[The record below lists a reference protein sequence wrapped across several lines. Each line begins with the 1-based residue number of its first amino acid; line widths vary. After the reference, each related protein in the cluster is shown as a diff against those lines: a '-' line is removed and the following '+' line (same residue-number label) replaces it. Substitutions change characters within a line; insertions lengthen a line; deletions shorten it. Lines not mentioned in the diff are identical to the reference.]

1 VRLAVGRLVLLQT
14 SPRVAPGLLTAR
26 AWDVVR
32 AADAVL
38 SDGRAPELEEALS
51 AEGVDVREAGDPLP
65 ALLDACADGRTAVW
79 LCGDDDIVADAVASE
94 LVARAERGDRSLEV
108 EVLAGSYDEPGSRLL
123 DLVEVMDRLRT
134 QCPWDR
140 EQTHRSL
147 VRYLVEESYETV
159 EAIETGDR
167 DHLREELGDL
177 LLQVMFHSRIA
188 AEHHEDPW
196 TVDDVAA
203 EIVEKL
209 VRRHPHVF
217 ADVDVAGVDEVS
229 ANWETIKAA
238 EKQRTSV
245 LEGIPLSMPALT
257 LAEKV
262 LGRAA
267 KAGVEPGTAG
277 AYSGAAGSG
286 AADSGEVVG
295 ARLLALVVEAR
306 ERGVDPEQA
315 LRDAVRRLSA
325 AVQAM
330 ETG

>member
-1 VRLAVGRLVLLQT
+1 VGRLVLLQT
-14 SPRVAPGLLTAR
+14 SPRVAAGLLTAR

-38 SDGRAPELEEALS
+38 SDGTVPELEEALS
-51 AEGVDVREAGDPLP
+51 AEGVDVRAVGDPLP
-65 ALLDACADGRTAVW
+65 SLLETCAEGRTAVW
-79 LCGDDDIVADAVASE
+79 LCGDDDTVEDAVAAE
-94 LVARAERGDRSLEV
+94 LVGRAERGDRSLDV

-147 VRYLVEESYETV
+147 VRYLVEEAYETV
-159 EAIETGDR
+159 EAIESGDR

-188 AEHHEDPW
+188 AEHHDDPW

-203 EIVEKL
+203 EIVDKL

-217 ADVDVAGVDEVS
+217 ADVDVSGVDEVET
-229 ANWETIKAA
+229 NWESIKKA

-245 LEGIPLSMPALT
+245 LDGIPLSMPALS

-267 KAGVEPGTAG
+267 RAGVEPTAG
-277 AYSGAAGSG
+277 QGDLGHTADEGAVLGR
-286 AADSGEVVG
+286 
-295 ARLLALVVEAR
+295 RLLGLVVEAR
-306 ERGVDPEQA
+306 ERGLDPEQA
-315 LRDAVRRLSA
+315 LRDAVRRLSE
-325 AVQAM
+325 AVQDREA
-330 ETG
+330 G

>member
-1 VRLAVGRLVLLQT
+1 MTRLVLLQT
-14 SPRVAPGLLTAR
+14 SPRVAPGLLTAQ

-38 SDGRAPELEEALS
+38 GAGSDPELEHAL
-51 AEGVDVREAGDPLP
+51 AAAGVEVRAADDPLP
-65 ALLDACADGRTAVW
+65 ALLAAGAGDRAAVW
-79 LCGDDDIVADAVASE
+79 LCGDDDGVADTVAAE
-94 LVARAERGDRSLEV
+94 VVTRAERGDQSLQV
-108 EVLAGSYDEPGSRLL
+108 EVVAGSYDLPGARLL
-123 DLVEVMDRLRT
+123 DLVEVMDRLRA

-147 VRYLVEESYETV
+147 VRYLVEESYEAV
-159 EAIETGDR
+159 EAIEAGDR

-188 AEHHEDPW
+188 AEHPDEPW

-217 ADVDVAGVDEVS
+217 ADVHVGGTADVES
-229 ANWETIKAA
+229 NWESIKSA
-238 EKQRTSV
+238 EKQRASV
-245 LEGIPLSMPALT
+245 LDGIPLAMPALG

-267 KAGVEPGTAG
+267 RAGVEPA
-277 AYSGAAGSG
+277 
-286 AADSGEVVG
+286 EVVAG
-295 ARLLALVVEAR
+295 DADDVGERLLGLVVEAR
-306 ERGVDPEQA
+306 QRGVDPEQA
-315 LRDAVRRLSA
+315 LRDAVRRLSRV
-325 AVQAM
+325 VQAT
-330 ETG
+330 ENG

>member
-1 VRLAVGRLVLLQT
+1 VGCLVLLQT
-14 SPRVAPGLLTAR
+14 SPRVAAGLLTAR

-32 AADAVL
+32 GADAVL
-38 SDGRAPELEEALS
+38 SDGSVPELEEALS
-51 AEGVDVREAGDPLP
+51 AEGVQVRTASDPMP
-65 ALLDACADGRTAVW
+65 QLLAACDEGRTAVW
-79 LCGDDDIVADAVASE
+79 LAADDDAVADAVAAE
-94 LVARAERGDRSLEV
+94 VVARAERGDPSLEV

-159 EAIETGDR
+159 EAIESGDR

-188 AEHHEDPW
+188 AEHAEDPW

-203 EIVEKL
+203 DIVEKL

-217 ADVDVAGVDEVS
+217 ADVDVSGVGDVET
-229 ANWETIKAA
+229 NWESIKTA
-238 EKQRTSV
+238 EKQRSSV
-245 LEGIPLSMPALT
+245 LDGIPLSMPALS

-267 KAGVEPGTAG
+267 RAGVEPAPRAEEGVSAELG
-277 AYSGAAGSG
+277 
-286 AADSGEVVG
+286 D
-295 ARLLALVVEAR
+295 RLLALVVEAR
-306 ERGVDPEQA
+306 ARGTDPEQA
-315 LRDAVRRLSA
+315 LRDAVRGLSA
-325 AVQAM
+325 RVQDKERQPGAD
-330 ETG
+330 

>member
-1 VRLAVGRLVLLQT
+1 VGCLVLLQT
-14 SPRVAPGLLTAR
+14 SPRVAAGLLTAR
-26 AWDVVR
+26 AWDAVR
-32 AADAVL
+32 EADAVL
-38 SDGRAPELEEALS
+38 SDGSAPELEEALS
-51 AEGVDVREAGDPLP
+51 AEGVDVRTVPDPMP
-65 ALLDACADGRTAVW
+65 VLLRTCDEGRTAVW
-79 LCGDDDIVADAVASE
+79 LAADDDPVADAVAAE
-94 LVARAERGDRSLEV
+94 VVTRAERGDTSLEV

-123 DLVEVMDRLRT
+123 DVVEVMDRLRT

-159 EAIETGDR
+159 EAIESGDR

-188 AEHHEDPW
+188 AEHPEDPW

-203 EIVEKL
+203 DIVEKL

-217 ADVDVAGVDEVS
+217 ADVDVSGVGDVET
-229 ANWETIKAA
+229 NWESIKTA
-238 EKQRTSV
+238 EKQRSSV
-245 LEGIPLSMPALT
+245 LEGIPLSMPALS

-267 KAGVEPGTAG
+267 RAGVEPA
-277 AYSGAAGSG
+277 SPDEPAAPDELG
-286 AADSGEVVG
+286 D
-295 ARLLALVVEAR
+295 RLLALVVQAR
-306 ERGVDPEQA
+306 RSGADPEQA

-325 AVQAM
+325 RVQDAER
-330 ETG
+330 ETGERPDGPPRGD

>member
-1 VRLAVGRLVLLQT
+1 MGCLVLLQT
-14 SPRVAPGLLTAR
+14 SPRVAAGLLTAR

-32 AADAVL
+32 EADAVL
-38 SDGRAPELEEALS
+38 SDGSVPELEEALS
-51 AEGVDVREAGDPLP
+51 AEGVGVRSASDPMP
-65 ALLDACADGRTAVW
+65 ELLAACHEGRTAVW
-79 LCGDDDIVADAVASE
+79 LATDDDPVADAVATE
-94 LVARAERGDRSLEV
+94 VVARAERGDSSLEV

-123 DLVEVMDRLRT
+123 DLVEAMDRLRA

-159 EAIETGDR
+159 EAIESGDR

-188 AEHHEDPW
+188 AEHPDDPW

-203 EIVEKL
+203 DIVQKL

-217 ADVDVAGVDEVS
+217 ADVDVSGVGEVET
-229 ANWETIKAA
+229 NWESIKTA

-245 LEGIPLSMPALT
+245 LDGIPLSMPALS

-262 LGRAA
+262 LGRAVR
-267 KAGVEPGTAG
+267 AGVEPLTGDPAV
-277 AYSGAAGSG
+277 S
-286 AADSGEVVG
+286 DELGE
-295 ARLLALVVEAR
+295 RLLALVVEAR
-306 ERGVDPEQA
+306 ERGDDPEQA

-325 AVQAM
+325 RVQDR
-330 ETG
+330 ERDSGSG

>member
-1 VRLAVGRLVLLQT
+1 MGCLVLLQT
-14 SPRVAPGLLTAR
+14 SPRVAAGLLTAR

-32 AADAVL
+32 DADVVL
-38 SDGRAPELEEALS
+38 SDGSAPELEEALS
-51 AEGVDVREAGDPLP
+51 AEGVEVRAASDPMP
-65 ALLDACADGRTAVW
+65 DLLTACDAGRTAVW
-79 LCGDDDIVADAVASE
+79 LATDDDPVADAVAAE
-94 LVARAERGDRSLEV
+94 VVARSERGDSSLEV

-159 EAIETGDR
+159 EAIESGDR

-188 AEHHEDPW
+188 AEHPDDPW

-203 EIVEKL
+203 DIVEKL

-217 ADVDVAGVDEVS
+217 ADVDVSGVDDVET
-229 ANWETIKAA
+229 NWESIKTA
-238 EKQRTSV
+238 EKQRSSV
-245 LEGIPLSMPALT
+245 LDGIPLSMPALS

-262 LGRAA
+262 LGRASR
-267 KAGVEPGTAG
+267 AGVEPV
-277 AYSGAAGSG
+277 AAGGPSTSDELG
-286 AADSGEVVG
+286 D
-295 ARLLALVVEAR
+295 RLLALVVEAR
-306 ERGVDPEQA
+306 ERGDDPEQA
-315 LRDAVRRLSA
+315 LREAVRRLSA
-325 AVQAM
+325 RVQERERRS

>member
-1 VRLAVGRLVLLQT
+1 VR
-14 SPRVAPGLLTAR
+14 S
-26 AWDVVR
+26 
-32 AADAVL
+32 ADAVL
-38 SDGRAPELEEALS
+38 SDGRTPELEEALA
-51 AEGVDVREAGDPLP
+51 AEGVEVRGVTDPLP
-65 ALLDACADGRTAVW
+65 SLLEACAQGRTAVW
-79 LCGDDDIVADAVASE
+79 LCADDDAVADAVAAE
-94 LVARAERGDRSLEV
+94 IVARADRGDRSLDV
-108 EVLAGSYDEPGSRLL
+108 EVLTGSYDEPGSRLL

-188 AEHHEDPW
+188 TEHPDDPW

-203 EIVEKL
+203 GIVDKL

-217 ADVDVAGVDEVS
+217 ADVAVADVGEVET
-229 ANWETIKAA
+229 NWESIKSA

-245 LEGIPLSMPALT
+245 LEGIPLSMPALS

-267 KAGVEPGTAG
+267 RAGVEPTA
-277 AYSGAAGSG
+277 AAGDPGEEVGSG
-286 AADSGEVVG
+286 
-295 ARLLALVVEAR
+295 LLALVAEAG

-325 AVQAM
+325 VVQAT
-330 ETG
+330 ETR

>member
-1 VRLAVGRLVLLQT
+1 MRLAVGCLVLLQT
-14 SPRVAPGLLTAR
+14 SPRVAAGLLTAR

-38 SDGRAPELEEALS
+38 SDGRVPELEEALA
-51 AEGVDVREAGDPLP
+51 AEGVTVRAAADPLP
-65 ALLDACADGRTAVW
+65 ALLDACAEARTAVW
-79 LCGDDDIVADAVASE
+79 LCGDDDAVADAVAAE
-94 LVARAERGDRSLEV
+94 VVARAERGDRSLEV

-123 DLVEVMDRLRT
+123 DLVEVMDRLRA

-147 VRYLVEESYETV
+147 VRYLVEEAYETV
-159 EAIETGDR
+159 EAIESGDR

-188 AEHHEDPW
+188 AEHHDDPW

-217 ADVDVAGVDEVS
+217 ADVDVAGVDEVES
-229 ANWETIKAA
+229 NWESIKTA
-238 EKQRTSV
+238 EKQRASV
-245 LEGIPLSMPALT
+245 LDGIPPAMPALS

-267 KAGVEPGTAG
+267 KAGVEPT
-277 AYSGAAGSG
+277 SDSAATG
-286 AADSGEVVG
+286 DDLGE
-295 ARLLALVVEAR
+295 RLLALVVEAR
-306 ERGVDPEQA
+306 ERGSDPEQA

-325 AVQAM
+325 AVQDA
-330 ETG
+330 EAGTPRT